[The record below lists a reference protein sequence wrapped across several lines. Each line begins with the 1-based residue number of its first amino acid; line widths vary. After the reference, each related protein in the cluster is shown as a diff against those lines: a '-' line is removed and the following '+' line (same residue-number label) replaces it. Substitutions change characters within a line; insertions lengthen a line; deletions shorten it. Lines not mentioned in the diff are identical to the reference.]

1 MNTQNFNFAKPKL
14 FFKHIGKYAATS
26 TYIHVRI
33 PFNFT
38 TVFNTKQA
46 IAGVFKQLLDKHE
59 QPFKS
64 ITKSVTDFSLAITE
78 GSLEDFR
85 DSIEALPHKT
95 EISMPGRPKRFIAIG
110 ISIAPMAMSTFNTIR
125 IKQLNDEISTLE
137 EDSNIGKQKTAQ
149 KKGRDKVNNK
159 EKKRHK
165 SAKGISV
172 KILEQRKSFIQSAI
186 SIFKSTSQRR
196 GKTKDNFN
204 FKFQIS
210 NFKSQFQNFIPNLSV
225 PTKALH

>member
-38 TVFNTKQA
+38 MVFKQA
-46 IAGVFKQLLDKHE
+46 IAGVYEQLLNKHE

-95 EISMPGRPKRFIAIG
+95 EISMPGRPKQFIAIG

-159 EKKRHK
+159 EKKD
-165 SAKGISV
+165 
-172 KILEQRKSFIQSAI
+172 
-186 SIFKSTSQRR
+186 
-196 GKTKDNFN
+196 TKVQ
-204 FKFQIS
+204 KVYQ
-210 NFKSQFQNFIPNLSV
+210 
-225 PTKALH
+225 